1 MDTTIDIIKHE
12 YELQKQ
18 EQLNRIARAL
28 LPDYLDFKS
37 IEDVEMSI
45 DLGENL
51 RVQMASIF
59 KTLKKMGVDI
69 ESRR

>member
-1 MDTTIDIIKHE
+1 MDTAIEIIKHE

-37 IEDVEMSI
+37 IADAEMNI

-51 RVQMASIF
+51 RVQMANIF
-59 KTLKKMGVDI
+59 KTLKKMGIDI
-69 ESRR
+69 ESRM